1 MATEPRQGAWSAE
14 QQRSYLRDLKPY
26 IIASVLLILA
36 GAVIGFATSTYVPKV
51 AAARNETLREF
62 SRLFLGLPKPL
73 LAVAIFLNNSAKTLA
88 MILLGTFAG
97 LVPLIFLLVN
107 GYVLGLV
114 FHASLESRGALAFLL
129 AIAPHG
135 VFELPAILLGTSVGL
150 RLGAKAIKRFLG
162 KDEKRGGELAC
173 GLRFFAAV
181 ILPLLFVAALIEAFV
196 TASVSGK

>member
-1 MATEPRQGAWSAE
+1 M
-14 QQRSYLRDLKPY
+14 
-26 IIASVLLILA
+26 LLILA
-36 GAVIGFATSTYVPKV
+36 GAVIGMGISTYVPKV

-62 SRLFLGLPKPL
+62 SQLFLGLPKPL
-73 LAVAIFLNNSAKTLA
+73 LALAIFLNNSVKTLA

-97 LVPLIFLLVN
+97 LAPLIFLLVN

-135 VFELPAILLGTSVGL
+135 VLELPAILLGTSIGL
-150 RLGAKAIKRFLG
+150 RLGATAIRRFLG
-162 KDEKRGGELAC
+162 KEEKPGGGELAR

-196 TASVSGK
+196 TASLSGR